1 MNGMY
6 LLHSCI
12 NTSTHTHT
20 HTHTHIH
27 THTHMHGYF
36 HYILTHRAMECGLVY
51 VIWGVH
57 RPLVIAVDEDS
68 IKVQI
73 EILSSE

>member
-1 MNGMY
+1 
-6 LLHSCI
+6 
-12 NTSTHTHT
+12 
-20 HTHTHIH
+20 
-27 THTHMHGYF
+27 
-36 HYILTHRAMECGLVY
+36 MEYGLVY

-73 EILSSE
+73 EILSSEWML